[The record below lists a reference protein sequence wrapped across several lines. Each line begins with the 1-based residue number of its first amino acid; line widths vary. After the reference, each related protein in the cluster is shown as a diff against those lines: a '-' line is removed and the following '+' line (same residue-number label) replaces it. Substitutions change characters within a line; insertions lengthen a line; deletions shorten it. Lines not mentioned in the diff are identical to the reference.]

1 MLRIG
6 IISAATFGTPGTERQ
21 PGSSHGTGFASA
33 INGWDESVAPEWPA
47 VPKTSRQF
55 HRTERRVEG
64 ARIVRVWDP
73 QRRWAEVYARLFG
86 IPTVCDT
93 PEEACE
99 DVDAV
104 ITIDDGSREQWRYAV
119 HPVQRGLPVF
129 TDKPLAMTARD
140 ARSLVELARSTG
152 SRLMSAS
159 ALRFVP
165 DVVALPER
173 VVEIGPVH
181 VASAAGG
188 VDLVYYGVH
197 ALTMVQAALGPG
209 IRSATNIG
217 RGDTNIVRFTPSA
230 DADIVLLLAERGR
243 MFSGY
248 QVNLYGEAGWI
259 TLTPDLTN
267 LYSYLMEAFVG
278 YARGGEEPYPVEW
291 ELEIIAALEAARR
304 SKDEGGREVTLAEV
318 LEA

>member
-1 MLRIG
+1 MLKIG
-6 IISAATFGTPGTERQ
+6 LISAATFGTPGSERL

-55 HRTERRVEG
+55 HRTTRRVEG
-64 ARIVRVWDP
+64 ARIERVWDP
-73 QRRWAEVYARLFG
+73 HREWAEVFARLFG
-86 IPTVCDT
+86 IPIVCAT

-129 TDKPLAMTARD
+129 TDKPLAMTARE

-152 SRLMSAS
+152 SRLMSSS

-165 DVVALPER
+165 DVVALPGR
-173 VVEIGPVH
+173 VAEIGPVH

-197 ALTMVQAALGPG
+197 ALTMIQAALGPG
-209 IRSATNIG
+209 IEAATNIG
-217 RGDTNIVRFTPSA
+217 RGDTNIVRYGHRA
-230 DADIVLLLAERGR
+230 DADVVLLLGEQGR

-248 QVNLYGEAGWI
+248 QVNLYGESGWI

-267 LYSYLMEAFVG
+267 CYSYLMETFVG
-278 YARGGEEPYPVEW
+278 YASGGDEAYPVEW
-291 ELEIIAALEAARR
+291 ELELIAALEAGKR
-304 SKDEGGREVTLAEV
+304 SLAEGGREVTLAEV
-318 LEA
+318 LEG

>member
-6 IISAATFGTPGTERQ
+6 LISAATFGTPGTERM

-33 INGWDESVAPEWPA
+33 INGWDEAVAPEWPA

-55 HRTERRVEG
+55 HRTTRRVDG
-64 ARIVRVWDP
+64 ARIERVWDP
-73 QRRWAEVYARLFG
+73 HREWAEVYARLFG
-86 IPTVCDT
+86 IPIVCAT

-152 SRLMSAS
+152 SRLMSSS
-159 ALRFVP
+159 ALRFAP
-165 DVVALPER
+165 DVVALPGR
-173 VVEIGPVH
+173 VAEIGPVH

-197 ALTMVQAALGPG
+197 AMTMVQAALGPG
-209 IRSATNIG
+209 IEAATNIG
-217 RGDTNIVRFTPSA
+217 RGDTNIVRFRPRA

-248 QVNLYGEAGWI
+248 QVNLYGESGWI

-267 LYSYLMEAFVG
+267 CYSYLMEAFVN
-278 YARGGEEPYPVEW
+278 YASGGEEPYPVEW
-291 ELEIIAALEAARR
+291 ELELIAALEAGKR
-304 SKDEGGREVTLAEV
+304 SLAEGGREVTLAEV
-318 LEA
+318 LDG

>member
-6 IISAATFGTPGTERQ
+6 IISAATFGTPGTERL

-33 INGWDESVAPEWPA
+33 INGWDEAVAAEWPA

-55 HRTERRVEG
+55 HRTARRVDG
-64 ARIVRVWDP
+64 ARIERVWDP
-73 QRRWAEVYARLFG
+73 QREWAEVYARLFG
-86 IPTVCDT
+86 IPIVCAT

-104 ITIDDGSREQWRYAV
+104 ITIDDCSREQWQYAL
-119 HPVQRGLPVF
+119 HAVQRGLPVF

-140 ARSLVELARSTG
+140 ARSLVELARATG

-173 VVEIGPVH
+173 VAEIGPVH

-197 ALTMVQAALGPG
+197 PMTMIQAALGPG

-217 RGDTNIVRFTPSA
+217 RGDTNIVRFRQSA
-230 DADIVLLLAERGR
+230 DADIVLLLGERGR

-248 QVNLYGEAGWI
+248 QANFYGEAGWL

-278 YARGGEEPYPVEW
+278 YAGGGPEPYPVEW
-291 ELEIIAALEAARR
+291 ELELIAALEAGKR
-304 SKDEGGREVTLAEV
+304 SLAESGREVTLDEV
-318 LEA
+318 LHG

>member
-6 IISAATFGTPGTERQ
+6 LISAATFGTPGQSDCR
-21 PGSSHGTGFASA
+21 GSSHGTGFASA
-33 INGWDESVAPEWPA
+33 INGWDEAVAPDWPA

-55 HRTERRVEG
+55 HRTTRRVEG
-64 ARIVRVWDP
+64 ARIERVWDP
-73 QRRWAEVYARLFG
+73 HREWAEGFARLFR
-86 IPTVCDT
+86 IPIVCDT

-104 ITIDDGSREQWRYAV
+104 ITIDDGSREQWRHAV
-119 HPVQRGLPVF
+119 HPVRQGLPVF

-152 SRLMSAS
+152 SRLMSSS

-165 DVVALPER
+165 DVLALPER
-173 VVEIGPVH
+173 ATEIGPIH

-197 ALTMVQAALGPG
+197 ALSMVQAALGPG
-209 IRSATNIG
+209 IVSAANVG
-217 RGDTNIVRFTPSA
+217 RGDTNIVRFRHRA
-230 DADIVLLLAERGR
+230 DADVVLLLGERGR

-248 QVNLYGEAGWI
+248 QLNLYGERAWL
-259 TLTPDLTN
+259 TLTPDMTN
-267 LYSYLMEAFVG
+267 LYSYLMEAFVR
-278 YARGGEEPYPVEW
+278 YASGGEEPYPIEW
-291 ELEIIAALEAARR
+291 ELELIAALDAGKR
-304 SKDEGGREVTLAEV
+304 SLAEGGREVTLAEA
-318 LEA
+318 LAG